1 MVITRGC
8 VIIYMGGNQ
17 MFLHLG
23 EDVVICKRDIIAIL
37 DMKSTL
43 NSIISKEFLET
54 CEEEGF
60 VDNTINDKSRSFI
73 IVGTV
78 ENKTVH
84 KIKIYYSSI
93 SALTLRKRADFIK

>member
-78 ENKTVH
+78 ENKIVH

>member
-1 MVITRGC
+1 MVITSGC

-78 ENKTVH
+78 ENKIVH

>member
-1 MVITRGC
+1 MVIMNRC
-8 VIIYMGGNQ
+8 AIIYMGGYQ

-43 NSIISKEFLET
+43 NSTISREFLET

-60 VDNTINDKSRSFI
+60 IDRAMNDKLRSFI

-84 KIKIYYSSI
+84 RIKIYYSPI
-93 SALTLRKRADFIK
+93 SALTLLKRADFIK

>member
-1 MVITRGC
+1 
-8 VIIYMGGNQ
+8 